1 MARVYQS
8 IANGKEARSRN
19 VNLNI
24 RQSMN
29 HTHGEACSA
38 PLEYERIHT
47 MKNFWRELPKPFLC
61 LAPMEGVT
69 DSPFRQVLVRSGK
82 PDVMFTEFT
91 SVDGLFSL
99 GWDHVKQRLEYE
111 ENERPLVAQIWGLVP
126 ENFFNAAR
134 LLKNLGFD
142 GVDIN
147 FGCPVKDVIK
157 IGACSAMINNKPLAR
172 ELIAATKEGLAGEI
186 PLSVKIRTGFKTPE
200 TEAWVSFLLEQGI
213 EALTV
218 HGRTT
223 KQLSQVPADWEE
235 IAKAVRVRDTL
246 GVDTIILGNGDVETA
261 EGALQKTK
269 EYGVDGVMIGRGVF
283 HNPWIFGTSKEV
295 SVQQRLD
302 LLLRHV
308 QLYEAYWQGS
318 KPFANLKKYFKI
330 YCQGFDGAKELRGQL
345 METSSSDQLTR
356 ILNTWLAEA
365 KETSL

>member
-1 MARVYQS
+1 
-8 IANGKEARSRN
+8 
-19 VNLNI
+19 
-24 RQSMN
+24 
-29 HTHGEACSA
+29 
-38 PLEYERIHT
+38 
-47 MKNFWRELPKPFLC
+47 MKNFWQELPKPFLS

-134 LLKNLGFD
+134 LLKDLEFD

-147 FGCPVKDVIK
+147 FGCPAKDVIK
-157 IGACSAMINNKPLAR
+157 IGACSAMINNKSLAR
-172 ELIAATKEGLAGEI
+172 ELIAATREGLAGEI

-200 TEAWVSFLLEQGI
+200 TEAWVLFLLEQGI
-213 EALTV
+213 EALTI

-235 IAKAVRVRDTL
+235 IAKAVRVRDAL

-261 EGALQKTK
+261 EEALQKTK

-283 HNPWIFGTSKEV
+283 HNPYLFQKRNPSVAKSLTGSWHTRDDKLDLASV
-295 SVQQRLD
+295 SSLSNKTIHQRLG
-302 LLLRHV
+302 LLLHHTR
-308 QLYEAYWQGS
+308 LFDSYWQGS

-330 YCQGFDGAKELRGQL
+330 YCQGFEGAKDLRMQL
-345 METSSSDQLTR
+345 METKSSTEVFDVVSAW
-356 ILNTWLAEA
+356 I
-365 KETSL
+365 SSI